1 MLCYFEPKLFWRS
14 AMLAAILSAEHG
26 NGQSRTGATL
36 TGRVV
41 GAPGKS
47 AESITVH
54 FRRIH
59 QLSRDRDGYLRVVP
73 PVLDASVLTG
83 RDGTFTATGLPVGE
97 YLVCARPL
105 DAFQLGSCDWNRSSG
120 RVSIKREEI
129 VTVGDMTLE
138 TGRRIVFRI
147 VDSNRRVD
155 SAERLVIGVLSA
167 DGYYARAKVAS
178 TTVGE
183 LTYAVTVPVGLPL
196 HVLVGTPNF
205 SISDATG
212 KAVPADTRGLA
223 IEAGLAGV
231 DTVVNLKV
239 N

>member
-1 MLCYFEPKLFWRS
+1 MLCYCNSKFLRRS
-14 AMLAAILSAEHG
+14 ALLVTILTAGHG
-26 NGQSRTGATL
+26 RAQTKIGATL

-41 GAPGKS
+41 GAPGKPL
-47 AESITVH
+47 ASITIH

-59 QLSRDRDGYLRVVP
+59 QLTRDRDGYLRVVP
-73 PVLDASVLTG
+73 PVLDGSVLTD

-97 YLVCARPL
+97 YLVCARPS
-105 DAFQLGSCDWNRSSG
+105 DAYQLGSCDWNRSSG

-138 TGRRIVFRI
+138 TGRKIVFRI
-147 VDSNRRVD
+147 ADTNRRVD
-155 SAERLVIGVLSA
+155 RPERLVIGVFSA

-178 TTVGE
+178 TTAGE
-183 LTYAVTVPVGLPL
+183 LTYAVAVPVGIPL

-212 KAVPADTRGLA
+212 KSVPADSRGLA
-223 IEAGLAGV
+223 IEAGLAGA